1 MYNVVNFDLSA
12 WFKFYFPLCLGMVI
26 YDLMSLKQKE
36 IKFKPRLKLNNNT
49 HTWGRKFVAPKAA
62 HPKVAGGVG
71 GGELFLNLGSL
82 IFSIFHS
89 TFSAN

>member
-1 MYNVVNFDLSA
+1 M
-12 WFKFYFPLCLGMVI
+12 I
-26 YDLMSLKQKE
+26 MSLKQKE

-71 GGELFLNLGSL
+71 GGNYS
-82 IFSIFHS
+82 
-89 TFSAN
+89 

>member
-1 MYNVVNFDLSA
+1 
-12 WFKFYFPLCLGMVI
+12 
-26 YDLMSLKQKE
+26 MSLKQKE

-62 HPKVAGGVG
+62 QPKVAGWG
-71 GGELFLNLGSL
+71 GGGLFLNLGSL

>member
-1 MYNVVNFDLSA
+1 M
-12 WFKFYFPLCLGMVI
+12 I
-26 YDLMSLKQKE
+26 MSLKQKE

-62 HPKVAGGVG
+62 QPKVAAGAG
-71 GGELFLNLGSL
+71 GGGLFLNLGSL

>member
-1 MYNVVNFDLSA
+1 
-12 WFKFYFPLCLGMVI
+12 
-26 YDLMSLKQKE
+26 MSLKQKE

-49 HTWGRKFVAPKAA
+49 HAWGRKFVAPKAA
-62 HPKVAGGVG
+62 HPKVAGGVGG

>member
-1 MYNVVNFDLSA
+1 
-12 WFKFYFPLCLGMVI
+12 
-26 YDLMSLKQKE
+26 MSLKQKE

-49 HTWGRKFVAPKAA
+49 HTWGRKFVAPKVAQ
-62 HPKVAGGVG
+62 PKVAGWGG

>member
-1 MYNVVNFDLSA
+1 
-12 WFKFYFPLCLGMVI
+12 
-26 YDLMSLKQKE
+26 MSLKQKE

>member
-1 MYNVVNFDLSA
+1 
-12 WFKFYFPLCLGMVI
+12 
-26 YDLMSLKQKE
+26 MSLKQKE

-62 HPKVAGGVG
+62 QPKVAGCGGGG

>member
-1 MYNVVNFDLSA
+1 
-12 WFKFYFPLCLGMVI
+12 
-26 YDLMSLKQKE
+26 MSLKQKE

-49 HTWGRKFVAPKAA
+49 HIWGRKFVAPKAA
-62 HPKVAGGVG
+62 QPKVAGGAG
-71 GGELFLNLGSL
+71 GGWGELFLNLGSL